1 MCTYIRVICA
11 KTPLYMYLIFC
22 VIFSL
27 IKFDIYVTV
36 LAINVCE
43 IIVFQTFVIV
53 ILINY

>member
-1 MCTYIRVICA
+1 MCTYIRAICA

-27 IKFDIYVTV
+27 IKFNIYVTV
-36 LAINVCE
+36 QAINVCE

-53 ILINY
+53 TLINY